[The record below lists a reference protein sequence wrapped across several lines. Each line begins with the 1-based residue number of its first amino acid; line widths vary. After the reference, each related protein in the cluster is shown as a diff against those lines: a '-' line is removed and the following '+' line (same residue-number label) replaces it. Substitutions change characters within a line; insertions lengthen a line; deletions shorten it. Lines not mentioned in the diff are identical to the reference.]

1 MGSFGCLDNIKLL
14 NPHTCSTKTLVQSP
28 LSMRGLAKNTGICH
42 ENAIIY
48 HHHHHHH
55 HHRQHRCSKKPYG
68 KYCGVRN
75 GIRSEKATNGRPE
88 IILTVENDGDLTAS
102 AAARAKVSAHK
113 LKARGA
119 RSRNTLEEEAWDLL
133 HASIV
138 DYCGNPVGTIAANDP
153 TVSNALNY
161 DQVFIRDFIPSAM
174 AFLLKGEHDIVRNF
188 LLHTLQLQV

>member
-1 MGSFGCLDNIKLL
+1 MGSFGCLHNTKLL
-14 NPHTCSTKTLVQSP
+14 NPHTCS
-28 LSMRGLAKNTGICH
+28 LSLRRLAKNTGISH
-42 ENAIIY
+42 ENAIIS
-48 HHHHHHH
+48 HHHHH
-55 HHRQHRCSKKPYG
+55 HHRQHRCSKKTYG
-68 KYCGVRN
+68 RYCGVRN

-102 AAARAKVSAHK
+102 AAGRAKVSAHK